1 MDPSP
6 RLMDIYGNKLCDII
20 NNVVGT
26 FGAEGA
32 IEAEEDCKSQI
43 VSVSSFC
50 DGKGKMVGAEA

>member
-1 MDPSP
+1 MDTYP
-6 RLMDIYGNKLCDII
+6 RLMDIWEQIVRH